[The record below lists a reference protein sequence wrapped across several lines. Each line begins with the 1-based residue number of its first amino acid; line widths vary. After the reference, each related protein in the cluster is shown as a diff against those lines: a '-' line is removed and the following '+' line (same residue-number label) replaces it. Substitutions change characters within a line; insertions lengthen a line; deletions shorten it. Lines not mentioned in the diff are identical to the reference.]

1 MANPL
6 MPKATA
12 VWLLENTA
20 LTFDQIADFCGLHIL
35 EIQAIADGDA
45 AVGMVG
51 LNPLTNGQLT
61 PEEIERCTLDPVAR
75 LQMHESPALKNKRK
89 GAKYTPLARRH
100 DRPDAIAWVLK
111 YHPELSD
118 AQVVRLLG
126 TTKSTIA
133 AIRGKTHWNTQQI
146 KPRHPVT
153 LGFCA
158 QKDLD
163 LAVSRAKKEE

>member
-1 MANPL
+1 
-6 MPKATA
+6 
-12 VWLLENTA
+12 
-20 LTFDQIADFCGLHIL
+20 
-35 EIQAIADGDA
+35 
-45 AVGMVG
+45 
-51 LNPLTNGQLT
+51 
-61 PEEIERCTLDPVAR
+61 
-75 LQMHESPALKNKRK
+75 
-89 GAKYTPLARRH
+89 
-100 DRPDAIAWVLK
+100 VLK